1 MSNESNM
8 KTKRFLT
15 GFLSGMAGGAMIL
28 LGAALVYKVM
38 ADNNQKKHFLVQQY
52 EDFKEQAPV
61 HPVSM
66 NQSLPVAAP
75 DFTMA
80 AEKAVNAVVHVQTQ
94 FNAPNYTLYDYL
106 FGTTPR
112 YSTPVM
118 SSGSGVILSPDG
130 YIVTNNHVIAEAEVI
145 QVILIDKRMYEA
157 RVIGKDATCD
167 LALLKIDET
176 ELPCIPYGD
185 SETIRVGEWVLAVG
199 NPFNLTSTVTA
210 GIISAKAR
218 NINIMEQNMS
228 IESFIQTDA
237 AVNPGNS
244 GGALVNLNGEL
255 VGINSAIA
263 SRTGSFVGYS
273 FAIPS
278 NIVKKV
284 VADFIEFGDVQRAF
298 LGAEVADIDA
308 ALAKKLNMPKPMG
321 VYVANAWDDDLK
333 SNSPLKKGD
342 VILEINSHKVNSGA
356 ELNEQLSKFRPGDMV
371 ELRFMQDGVIKTTQ
385 LTLRNKYGNTDIVEA
400 KSVEVLGAS
409 FEPVPENEKQRLRL
423 NNGVKVKD
431 LQAGRLRAKG
441 VHEGY
446 IITRINN
453 QAVNSVEDIEKALKS
468 SDGAVFIEGIY
479 PNGAIAYYAFGL

>member
-1 MSNESNM
+1 
-8 KTKRFLT
+8 
-15 GFLSGMAGGAMIL
+15 
-28 LGAALVYKVM
+28 
-38 ADNNQKKHFLVQQY
+38 
-52 EDFKEQAPV
+52 
-61 HPVSM
+61 
-66 NQSLPVAAP
+66 
-75 DFTMA
+75 
-80 AEKAVNAVVHVQTQ
+80 
-94 FNAPNYTLYDYL
+94 
-106 FGTTPR
+106 
-112 YSTPVM
+112 
-118 SSGSGVILSPDG
+118 
-130 YIVTNNHVIAEAEVI
+130 
-145 QVILIDKRMYEA
+145 
-157 RVIGKDATCD
+157 
-167 LALLKIDET
+167 
-176 ELPCIPYGD
+176 
-185 SETIRVGEWVLAVG
+185 
-199 NPFNLTSTVTA
+199 
-210 GIISAKAR
+210 
-218 NINIMEQNMS
+218 MS

-284 VADFIEFGDVQRAF
+284 VADFIELGDVQRAF
-298 LGAEVADIDA
+298 LGAEVDDIDA

-321 VYVANAWDDDLK
+321 VYVANVWYDDLK
-333 SNSPLKKGD
+333 SNSPLKKGY
-342 VILEINSHKVNSGA
+342 VILEINIHKVNSGA

-400 KSVEVLGAS
+400 KSIEVLGAS

-431 LQAGRLRAKG
+431 LQAGRVRAKG

>member
-1 MSNESNM
+1 
-8 KTKRFLT
+8 
-15 GFLSGMAGGAMIL
+15 
-28 LGAALVYKVM
+28 
-38 ADNNQKKHFLVQQY
+38 
-52 EDFKEQAPV
+52 
-61 HPVSM
+61 
-66 NQSLPVAAP
+66 
-75 DFTMA
+75 
-80 AEKAVNAVVHVQTQ
+80 
-94 FNAPNYTLYDYL
+94 
-106 FGTTPR
+106 
-112 YSTPVM
+112 
-118 SSGSGVILSPDG
+118 
-130 YIVTNNHVIAEAEVI
+130 
-145 QVILIDKRMYEA
+145 
-157 RVIGKDATCD
+157 
-167 LALLKIDET
+167 
-176 ELPCIPYGD
+176 
-185 SETIRVGEWVLAVG
+185 LAVG